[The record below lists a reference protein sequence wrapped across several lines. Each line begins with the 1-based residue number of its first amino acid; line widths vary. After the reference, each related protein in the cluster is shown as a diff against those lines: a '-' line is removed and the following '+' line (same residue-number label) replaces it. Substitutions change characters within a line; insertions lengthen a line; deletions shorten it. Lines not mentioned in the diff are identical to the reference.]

1 MSLNP
6 PHETPTTD
14 NRIFQLYWCYQCQR
28 TVRIAS
34 GNPSEIICPRCF
46 GQFLDEIIVTRPR
59 FVDLFTEF
67 DPSPESRILEAL
79 ALMLNPSLGLPP
91 RNNQNPGL
99 QTRNRRRSRRNHINI
114 EDNTDDFVPEAGILA
129 RPRDWIILRPDIPLP
144 DNNQTRDPRIDPG
157 NYFLGPGLEALIEEL
172 TQNDREGPP
181 PASDLAINALPAV
194 KITDRHL
201 INDSSCPVCMEEFK
215 VGGEAKEL
223 PCNHIYHSDCI
234 IPWLRLHNSCP
245 VCRHE
250 LLVPIANEVD
260 ESSNSNNNGDTSRNH
275 SRCLRLGRFVRSF
288 WRSRSSIHPLHHS
301 PQAQENR
308 TATSRHGES

>member
-6 PHETPTTD
+6 PHETPTSD

-28 TVRIAS
+28 TVRIS
-34 GNPSEIICPRCF
+34 SENPSEIICPRCL
-46 GQFLDEIIVTRPR
+46 GQFLDEITVTRPR
-59 FVDLFTEF
+59 FIDLFTEF

-79 ALMLNPSLGLPP
+79 ALVLNPSLGLPP

-114 EDNTDDFVPEAGILA
+114 EENTDDYVPEAGILA

-201 INDSSCPVCMEEFK
+201 IDDSSCPVF
-215 VGGEAKEL
+215 
-223 PCNHIYHSDCI
+223 
-234 IPWLRLHNSCP
+234 
-245 VCRHE
+245 CRHE
-250 LLVPIANEVD
+250 LMVPIAIEVE
-260 ESSNSNNNGDTSRNH
+260 ESSNSNTNGDTTRNH

-301 PQAQENR
+301 PQAQENS
-308 TATSRHGES
+308 TATSGRVEQSCIIL